1 MIYILQ
7 YSDFITTT
15 KSISL
20 ELNLFCSQ
28 TTAKSAKPN
37 LQGSSSSVLLAS
49 NTKVSSYIAQNPIL
63 RTAQSTF
70 LGIIQPSATINARM
84 SIARYSYIQ
93 LSELEQCRMIKHP
106 QDFTLQHK
114 IRTRVLLIESPK
126 LYP

>member
-1 MIYILQ
+1 M
-7 YSDFITTT
+7 
-15 KSISL
+15 
-20 ELNLFCSQ
+20 
-28 TTAKSAKPN
+28 
-37 LQGSSSSVLLAS
+37 LLAS
-49 NTKVSSYIAQNPIL
+49 NKKVSSYIAQNPIL

-70 LGIIQPSATINARM
+70 LGSIQPSATINARM